1 MPYIPEQARAEI
13 LGLERGPETV
23 GELTF
28 VLTAMV
34 VDYIER
40 KGGPTYSVLA
50 EAKIAAFDTAL
61 ELHDRVSRG
70 YEDLKCEVNGDVF
83 GPILD
88 LTASWPVGHGDP
100 PPNPGPPGVYGRSH
114 ARSTS
119 RSAPPDPGRVGDPSG
134 GRRWFSRA

>member
-1 MPYIPEQARAEI
+1 MPYIAPEARAEI

-28 VLTAMV
+28 CLTAIV

-61 ELHDRVSRG
+61 ELHDRVSRD
-70 YEDLKCEVNGDVF
+70 YEDLKCAVNGDVF

-88 LTASWPVGHGDP
+88 LTAPEWPVGHGDP
-100 PPNPGPPGVYGRSH
+100 PPILH
-114 ARSTS
+114 
-119 RSAPPDPGRVGDPSG
+119 PDNLKPIFPDKWQAQQIDHEVRP
-134 GRRWFSRA
+134 